1 MRPDD
6 LEPNGDSAVV
16 PAPAWPQD
24 VQLGIKRLT
33 KELDDGEWTKK
44 GFWKNKLALVEEYLS
59 NEQTSQV
66 EKIQSELKDG
76 VLTDEDYYSKLES
89 LLKPTIKFIDDGY
102 FEDNSD
108 KENKASN
115 DQKEPPKGTSSVGI
129 SPSSSSSI
137 ASSSTAGSSS
147 GAGVS
152 ESVKIKDEKEVQSS
166 SSSRIKSPKQSPR
179 KNDDKLLSPKKEN
192 KPKSKGQQSI
202 KAMFA
207 RAPPA
212 KRKIEEVEES
222 ATKKPK
228 VSRCNECLQ
237 KTEDNSNLIMYE
249 CHPDQAV
256 EEIVAVTDDQLR
268 ITMDEED
275 LLSFPQYKITNF
287 TLYCKE
293 GHCVRIDTG
302 LIEKNKEVFMS
313 GYLKSLISE
322 DTGYGES
329 SGEYSRA
336 VKDIGPLYAWWN
348 AGFDGGEI
356 ALSGVSTPIA
366 EYYLMEPSEIY
377 KPIFT
382 AVQEK
387 VNISLAHSGTLQTVM
402 FFGSDRSSRSHNNR
416 VFVRPV

>member
-1 MRPDD
+1 MPLGD
-6 LEPNGDSAVV
+6 LDPNGDSAVV

-24 VQLGIKRLT
+24 VQLGIKKLK
-33 KELDDGEWTKK
+33 KELDEGEWTKK
-44 GFWKNKLALVEEYLS
+44 GFWKNKLLLVEEYLS
-59 NEQTSQV
+59 VEQTSQV
-66 EKIQSELKDG
+66 EKIKSEHKDG
-76 VLTDEDYYSKLES
+76 ELTDEDYYSKLES
-89 LLKPTIKFIDDGY
+89 LLKPSIKFIDDGHIVN
-102 FEDNSD
+102 EDNSD

-115 DQKEPPKGTSSVGI
+115 DQKKPPKGTSSVGM
-129 SPSSSSSI
+129 SSSSSSSL

-147 GAGVS
+147 GAGAS
-152 ESVKIKDEKEVQSS
+152 GSVKIKDEEEGVSS
-166 SSSRIKSPKQSPR
+166 SSSRMKSLKQSPR
-179 KNDDKLLSPKKEN
+179 KDDDKLPSPRKEKN
-192 KPKSKGQQSI
+192 SKSKGQQSI
-202 KAMFA
+202 MAMFA

-212 KRKIEEVEES
+212 KRKIEKDEES

-228 VSRCNECLQ
+228 VSRCYECLQ

-249 CHPDQAV
+249 SHPDQSV
-256 EEIVAVTDDQLR
+256 DEMVAVTDEQLR

-287 TLYCKE
+287 NLYCKE

-322 DTGYGES
+322 DPGYGES

-356 ALSGVSTPIA
+356 ALSGVSTPVA
-366 EYYLMEPSEIY
+366 EYYLMDPSELY

-387 VNISLAHSGTLQTVM
+387 VNICYIKILKVEK
-402 FFGSDRSSRSHNNR
+402 FIE
-416 VFVRPV
+416 

>member
-1 MRPDD
+1 MRPVD
-6 LEPNGDSAVV
+6 LESNGDSAVV
-16 PAPAWPQD
+16 PATVWPQD
-24 VQLGIKRLT
+24 VQFGIKRLT

-59 NEQTSQV
+59 DEQTSEV

-129 SPSSSSSI
+129 SPLSSSSI

-152 ESVKIKDEKEVQSS
+152 ESVKMKDEKEVPSV

-179 KNDDKLLSPKKEN
+179 KNDDKLPSPKKKN

-202 KAMFA
+202 KA
-207 RAPPA
+207 
-212 KRKIEEVEES
+212 
-222 ATKKPK
+222 KKPK

-366 EYYLMEPSEIY
+366 EYYLMEASEIY

-382 AVQEK
+382 SVQEK
-387 VNISLAHSGTLQTVM
+387 VNIISLLNSLCKLQCFCLM
-402 FFGSDRSSRSHNNR
+402 FDHQLF
-416 VFVRPV
+416 